1 MRRVAAEGFKNVIV
15 RTHFELDLCN
25 QQAVFDFFE
34 KERPDYVF
42 LSAAKVGGILANQN
56 YPADFIF
63 TNLMIQTNV
72 IHAAHL
78 FKTQK
83 LMFLGT
89 SCIYPRLANQPM
101 TEECLL
107 TGALEPT
114 NEAYAVAKI
123 AGLKMC
129 EAYNRQFKTNFISP
143 MPTNVY
149 GPGDNFDLNT
159 AHALPAM
166 IVKFHEAKINR
177 RADVTI
183 WGTGIPRREWMYV
196 DDLADACLFLMR
208 NYDDS
213 SIINVGVGE
222 DVTIKDLAET
232 VRNVVGYSG
241 NIVFDS
247 SKPDGSP
254 QKLLDVTQMTKL
266 GWKAKWSLVDGIRET
281 YRWYLEYFAVNQL
294 CS

>member
-1 MRRVAAEGFKNVIV
+1 
-15 RTHFELDLCN
+15 
-25 QQAVFDFFE
+25 
-34 KERPDYVF
+34 
-42 LSAAKVGGILANQN
+42 
-56 YPADFIF
+56 
-63 TNLMIQTNV
+63 
-72 IHAAHL
+72 
-78 FKTQK
+78 
-83 LMFLGT
+83 
-89 SCIYPRLANQPM
+89 
-101 TEECLL
+101 
-107 TGALEPT
+107 
-114 NEAYAVAKI
+114 
-123 AGLKMC
+123 
-129 EAYNRQFKTNFISP
+129 
-143 MPTNVY
+143 
-149 GPGDNFDLNT
+149 
-159 AHALPAM
+159 
-166 IVKFHEAKINR
+166 
-177 RADVTI
+177 
-183 WGTGIPRREWMYV
+183 MYV

-213 SIINVGVGE
+213 RIINVGVGE